1 MLCIT
6 EIMYIVCGSTVQGP
20 VSTLHTLNLSTDTH
34 VASPPLCIPP
44 FCKPHTNV
52 YAHKC
57 LRMCLYLSPS
67 ISLSL
72 PLSLSHSNGKVS
84 DENRQLEGALD
95 TTRSDL
101 ERAKTAL
108 AKRTAEWRELARD
121 SDERIREMN
130 DNLGDVLA
138 LEEADGGATLDHKL
152 SMINFYRTRRQGDI
166 YDDLDDMDVTQLGSG
181 DDLSDLSSS
190 VEATK
195 EGGASDG
202 DSSTVKGGARN
213 KRLSRSRF
221 ASVAGRPEGL
231 TLSRY
236 SSVANMA
243 NMRLSD
249 ASVPDMSSDADGE
262 PNSGGSSVGGG
273 DAGNGKGGK
282 GVHTG
287 AGRSRGASTLEL
299 AHTYL
304 EDALPHRPTK
314 ETLLRFVHAL
324 LINRLNGFIWRSTRP
339 HCSPS

>member
-1 MLCIT
+1 M
-6 EIMYIVCGSTVQGP
+6 
-20 VSTLHTLNLSTDTH
+20 
-34 VASPPLCIPP
+34 
-44 FCKPHTNV
+44 
-52 YAHKC
+52 
-57 LRMCLYLSPS
+57 
-67 ISLSL
+67 
-72 PLSLSHSNGKVS
+72 S
-84 DENRQLEGALD
+84 DENRKLEGALD

-130 DNLGDVLA
+130 DNIGDALA
-138 LEEADGGATLDHKL
+138 LEEADGGATLDHKMSL
-152 SMINFYRTRRQGDI
+152 INFYRTRRQGDI
-166 YDDLDDMDVTQLGSG
+166 YDDLDLDDMDLTQLASG

-190 VEATK
+190 VEVAE

-202 DSSTVKGGARN
+202 DSSTVKGGARK

-249 ASVPDMSSDADGE
+249 ASVPDMSDKSSDADGE
-262 PNSGGSSVGGG
+262 PNSGGSSVGGA

-314 ETLLRFVHAL
+314 ETLLRFVHSL
-324 LINRLNGFIWRSTRP
+324 FIKRFY
-339 HCSPS
+339 